1 MIKGFLFNSIVVC
14 SNQKPSITM
23 GVDSVCKII
32 DNMVYIGVVDAGVIV
47 ILCSIIS

>member
-14 SNQKPSITM
+14 SNQKPSIM
-23 GVDSVCKII
+23 RGVDSVCRII
-32 DNMVYIGVVDAGVIV
+32 DNIVYIGVVDAGVMV